1 MNSTFKY
8 YQKNYSDLLIKYDF
22 ADMSELNKI
31 FLKYITP
38 KSTVLDLGFGSGRD
52 IKFLFNNGFKV
63 YGLDN
68 CKSFINSFSN
78 KNIIVS
84 ETTLPNINLNNF
96 DIKEFD
102 SIISIAT
109 IMHLNKQEISELIKN
124 IYSILKD
131 EGIVIISYSTIQR
144 VDDERFFED
153 IDYAYIK
160 NKFEEEKFV
169 ETYNFINDDGMGR
182 DIKWITQVFKK

>member
-52 IKFLFNNGFKV
+52 IKFLSNNGFKV

-68 CKSFINSFSN
+68 CKNFINSFSN

-84 ETTLPNINLNNF
+84 ETTLPYINLNSF

-124 IYSILKD
+124 IYSILKE

-153 IDYAYIK
+153 IDYVYIK

-169 ETYNFINDDGMGR
+169 EIYNFINDDGMGR